1 MKTLLLLVAATIL
14 SVNLAW
20 AEQTNAAPPAKVG
33 AADASKH
40 YDEQVVVT
48 GKVAQV
54 TLRPTIVFLNLDQ
67 AFPNS
72 PFAVVIHS
80 EDTNQFGDLKALQGK
95 SVEIEG
101 TIKKYHDKPEIVLTN
116 AAQLKVLAAPTSTNT
131 PATK

>member
-1 MKTLLLLVAATIL
+1 MKILLFLAAAAIL
-14 SVNLAW
+14 SVNLTR
-20 AEQTNAAPPAKVG
+20 AEQTNAAAPAKIG
-33 AADASKH
+33 TADADKH
-40 YDEQVVVT
+40 YDEQMIVT

-95 SVEIEG
+95 SVEIQG

-116 AAQLKVLAAPTSTNT
+116 ANQLNVLGAPASTNA
-131 PATK
+131 PATR